1 MSTEA
6 APSQASSSS
15 FAAVSTG
22 KRFKVPTVLQ
32 IEAIE
37 CGAASLGMVLAGFG
51 KWESLRELRTTCRVS
66 RDGTSLA
73 TVMEAAE
80 GYGLTPEGHR
90 GSTAD
95 LAGLPM
101 PAIIWWQRDHYVVL
115 EGARNGTF
123 HVNDPARGRMTYSQ
137 DYFDQNYSGAAV
149 TFSRTSDFTTGGR
162 PFRSLPSLLRRLPGV
177 GDGVLLAFLAGL
189 LALLPGLLI
198 APASSLFV
206 NGVLGEGIREF
217 LPFLIVT
224 LALVAVLRVG
234 LTLIEYRALARV
246 QEKLAS
252 RSTVEF
258 LVQLLRLPMPFFG
271 TRNIGDLVQRVGYNS
286 TIAQLLA
293 SQVAGAIISMV
304 AIIAYAALMFFYSW
318 SLALIVLGLAA
329 CNVVV
334 LRAVVRRRTVGQ
346 GLVMVDQ
353 GHLQATT
360 VSSLQSIETIKAGG
374 LEPEVFAKW
383 TDQQTRM
390 VSSEA
395 SFVTPTAVVSAVP
408 VVLTMLTSTAILVV
422 GALEVINGSLT
433 LGGLLAFQALAA
445 GVSAPITML
454 VGAASQVQT
463 IAVDL
468 QRLDDALENPLDPRY
483 QPATGAGP
491 AGADPTQIVAGR
503 TRPLTGAVKF
513 TDVMFGY
520 NEGQLPLI
528 VDFTLDLEPGHRVA
542 LVGASG
548 SGKSTIGNLAA
559 GLLTPWSGTITYDGR
574 EVSEIDPA
582 ILSSQMAKVD
592 QTIMLFA
599 GSVRDNITLW
609 DPTIDD
615 DEVIR
620 ALADAQILD
629 EVLARPGG
637 LDGAVIEGGLN
648 FSGGERQRLEIARSL
663 VRSPNFLILDEA
675 TSALDTTTEVAV
687 DNSLR
692 ARGCT
697 CMIIAHR
704 LSTIR
709 DADEIIMLARGGL
722 VVERGTHDELIAAG
736 GAYAELVDSAGSG
749 GDVGA

>member
-1 MSTEA
+1 MSTETPPDAGSAADPA
-6 APSQASSSS
+6 APID
-15 FAAVSTG
+15 TG
-22 KRFKVPTVLQ
+22 PRKKVPTVLQ

-37 CGAASLGMVLAGFG
+37 CGAASLAMVLAGFG
-51 KWESLRELRTTCRVS
+51 GWVSLRELREACHIS

-73 TVMEAAE
+73 NVMEAAE
-80 GYGLTPEGHR
+80 QYGLAPEGHR
-90 GSTAD
+90 GTARD
-95 LAGLPM
+95 LADLPM
-101 PAIIWWQRDHYVVL
+101 PAIIWWQRNHYVVL
-115 EGARNGTF
+115 EGAHGGTF
-123 HVNDPARGRMTYSQ
+123 HVNDPARGRMTYPQ
-137 DYFDQNYSGAAV
+137 EYFAENYSGAAV
-149 TFSRTSDFTTGGR
+149 TFATTPDFSPGGK
-162 PFRSLPSLLRRLPGV
+162 PFRSLPSLLSRLPGV
-177 GDGVLLAFLAGL
+177 RGGVLLAFLAGL

-198 APASSLFV
+198 APVSSLFV
-206 NGVLGEGIREF
+206 NGVLGEGVREF
-217 LPFLIVT
+217 LPFLIGT
-224 LALVAVLRVG
+224 LALVALLRVG
-234 LTLIEYRALARV
+234 LTLVEYRSLAKV

-252 RSTVEF
+252 RSSVEF
-258 LVQLLRLPMPFFG
+258 LVRLLRVPIPFFG
-271 TRNIGDLVQRVGYNS
+271 SRNIGDLVQRVGYNS
-286 TIAQLLA
+286 AIAQLLA
-293 SQVAGAIISMV
+293 SQVAGAIISLV
-304 AIIAYAALMFFYSW
+304 AIIAYAALMFYYSW
-318 SLALIVLGLAA
+318 TLALIVLALAA

-408 VVLTMLTSTAILVV
+408 VTLTMLTSAAILVV
-422 GALEVINGSLT
+422 GALEVINGHLT
-433 LGGLLAFQALAA
+433 LGGLLAFQSLTA

-463 IAVDL
+463 ITVDL
-468 QRLDDALENPLDPRY
+468 QRLDDALDNPLDPRFAAAS
-483 QPATGAGP
+483 PADATPEIA
-491 AGADPTQIVAGR
+491 AAAE
-503 TRPLTGAVKF
+503 RPITGAVSF

-520 NEGQLPLI
+520 AEGQPPLI
-528 VDFTLDLEPGHRVA
+528 AGFNLDLAPGHRVA

-548 SGKSTIGNLAA
+548 SGKTTIGNLAA

-574 EVSEIDPA
+574 AITEIDPVV
-582 ILSSQMAKVD
+582 LSEQMAKVD

-615 DEVIR
+615 ETVTR

-637 LDGAVIEGGLN
+637 LDGQIIEGGMN

-675 TSALDTTTEVAV
+675 TSALDTATEAAV
-687 DNSLR
+687 DAAIR

-709 DADEIIMLARGGL
+709 DADEIIMLARGGR
-722 VVERGTHDELIAAG
+722 VVERGTHDELMAAG
-736 GAYAELVDSAGSG
+736 GPYAELVASAGGG
-749 GDVGA
+749 GDVGS

>member
-6 APSQASSSS
+6 GPGE
-15 FAAVSTG
+15 AAVTPVETG

-37 CGAASLGMVLAGFG
+37 CGAASFGMVLAGFG
-51 KWESLRELRTTCRVS
+51 RWESLRTLRSACQVS

-80 GYGLTPEGHR
+80 TYGLTPQGHR
-90 GSTAD
+90 GTTAD

-115 EGARNGTF
+115 EGAHKGTF
-123 HVNDPARGRMTYSQ
+123 HVNDPARGRMTYTQ
-137 DYFDQNYSGAAV
+137 EYFSRNYSGAAV
-149 TFSRTSDFTTGGR
+149 TFERTPEFTKGGR

-206 NGVLGEGIREF
+206 NGVLGEGVREF
-217 LPFLIVT
+217 LPFLIGT
-224 LALVAVLRVG
+224 LALVALLRVG
-234 LTLIEYRALARV
+234 LTLLEYRALARV

-318 SLALIVLGLAA
+318 SLALIVLALAA
-329 CNVVV
+329 CNVAV

-422 GALEVINGSLT
+422 GALEVINGSLS

-463 IAVDL
+463 ITVDL
-468 QRLDDALENPLDPRY
+468 QRLDDALENPLDPRFA
-483 QPATGAGP
+483 PTEAAGDH
-491 AGADPTQIVAGR
+491 AQVVAGR
-503 TRPLTGAVKF
+503 TRPLTGAVTF
-513 TDVMFGY
+513 TEVMFGY
-520 NEGQLPLI
+520 SEGDLPLI
-528 VDFTLDLEPGHRVA
+528 ADFTLDLKPGHRVA

-548 SGKSTIGNLAA
+548 SGKTTIGNLAA

-574 EVSEIDPA
+574 QVSEIDPR
-582 ILSSQMAKVD
+582 ILSTQMAKVD

-615 DEVIR
+615 ATVTR

-637 LDGAVIEGGLN
+637 LDGPVIEGGLN
-648 FSGGERQRLEIARSL
+648 FSGGERQRLEIARAL

-736 GAYAELVDSAGSG
+736 GAYAELVASAGSG
-749 GDVGA
+749 GDVGS